1 MEVGIPAELFQILKD
16 DAVKVLHSI
25 CQQTWKT
32 QQWPQDWKM
41 LVFIPIYHESV
52 GLFLKY
58 ICFKTENEAYN
69 SLLLQTKEK
78 SYEHLI
84 DPNI

>member
-1 MEVGIPAELFQILKD
+1 
-16 DAVKVLHSI
+16 
-25 CQQTWKT
+25 
-32 QQWPQDWKM
+32 M